1 MHISDRNAGS
11 LEGTVAGSWNLGI
24 VRQSQGEDCC
34 WLRRD
39 RLRGRKGGDCWGEC
53 LWRKARQS
61 WKPGDTAESRV
72 GGEATTIASVSP
84 HAGICSWTERLAHQ
98 MPDALNR
105 RVGPHPGCFFKWLLL
120 RTAERLYRKPSKC
133 LNGQSH
139 RERLAR
145 GLPITSYKRPKKTL
159 TGPYL
164 LQQRQSMSLHT
175 HCHQGPRKP
184 SSCATI
190 SLNSHWGRAATG
202 KNVWCLC
209 TQGHFGCVWLFVT
222 L

>member
-11 LEGTVAGSWNLGI
+11 LEGTVSGSWNLGI

-39 RLRGRKGGDCWGEC
+39 RLRGREGGDCWGEC

-72 GGEATTIASVSP
+72 GCEATTIASVSP
-84 HAGICSWTERLAHQ
+84 HAGICCWTERLAHQ
-98 MPDALNR
+98 TPDALNC
-105 RVGPHPGCFFKWLLL
+105 RVGPHPGCFFKWLLP

-164 LQQRQSMSLHT
+164 LQQRQSVSPHT
-175 HCHQGPRKP
+175 LPPGSPQAKQLRHRLTQLPLGQSRHRQKRLA
-184 SSCATI
+184 SM
-190 SLNSHWGRAATG
+190 HTG
-202 KNVWCLC
+202 SV
-209 TQGHFGCVWLFVT
+209 GCVWLFVT